1 MRTWFALTCLFL
13 IGTPLMADDAAPS
26 ASPAPAPS
34 PAPAADGGDL
44 YSTAKQLFDQY
55 APADVKAQYDFPTKD
70 QFDQF
75 MQRLQ
80 AAIEGGSFEDMAAYE
95 PQARA
100 VLKVLRTMPGQADE
114 ADWLESRL
122 GEIDEASEIA
132 AERANPAVAVPAPL
146 TPTAPPRRETPVAP
160 ETAVTPAAALP
171 SPGAGIPYYDR
182 WIERMRGRPMPANAT
197 RLMPV
202 LRKAFAEEGVPPEL
216 AWVAE
221 VESSLNP
228 GASSPAGAR
237 GLFQLKAET
246 ARGLGLSTFLPD
258 ERTDPNKS
266 AHAAARDLRKLGR
279 KFGSWPLAL
288 AAYNAGEGR
297 VGRAL
302 ASRHADDFAGV
313 ASALPA
319 GTRLYVPEVC
329 ALIALR
335 TGVTPDRLAGP

>member
-1 MRTWFALTCLFL
+1 MRIGAALAALLFL
-13 IGTPLMADDAAPS
+13 GTTLMADDVVPA
-26 ASPAPAPS
+26 ASPAPS
-34 PAPAADGGDL
+34 PPAADPADV
-44 YSTAKQLFDQY
+44 YSTAKQLFDDY
-55 APADVKAQYDFPTKD
+55 APADVKAQYDFPSKE

-80 AAIEGGSFEDMAAYE
+80 AAMDGGSFADLAAYE

-100 VLKVLRTMPGQADE
+100 VLKVLRTLPGQSDE

-132 AERANPAVAVPAPL
+132 TEGARPAVVRPVPA
-146 TPTAPPRRETPVAP
+146 APEAPVAP
-160 ETAVTPAAALP
+160 AAPEVSEAPAP
-171 SPGAGIPYYDR
+171 SRSVDIPYYNR

-228 GASSPAGAR
+228 SASSPAGAR
-237 GLFQLKAET
+237 GLFQLKADT

-258 ERTDPNKS
+258 ERTDPKKS
-266 AHAAARDLRKLGR
+266 AHAAARNLRNLGR

-313 ASALPA
+313 ASSLPA

-329 ALIALR
+329 ALIAVR
-335 TGVTPDRLAGP
+335 TGVTPDRLPGP